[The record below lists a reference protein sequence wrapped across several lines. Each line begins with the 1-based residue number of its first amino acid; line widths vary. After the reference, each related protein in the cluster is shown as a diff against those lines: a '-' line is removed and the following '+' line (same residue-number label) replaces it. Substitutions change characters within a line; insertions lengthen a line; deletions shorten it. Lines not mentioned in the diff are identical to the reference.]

1 MTGKF
6 PHLVLT
12 MANLQKFADTTFDSP
27 SAAIKPKPRTVKD
40 YQDIFTAK
48 TGKIVLWDLQT
59 LQPYIEF
66 DNDLDLIEFKLKW
79 L

>member
-1 MTGKF
+1 MTYEFHYLK
-6 PHLVLT
+6 LT
-12 MANLQKFADTTFDSP
+12 MANLQKFADTTFDSS
-27 SAAIKPKPRTVKD
+27 SAAIKPKPRTVRD

-66 DNDLDLIEFKLKW
+66 DNDQDLIEFKLKW